1 MASLIVDPSQ
11 LMLWVNAVTKSLIF
25 GVTAHIKGDM
35 APSLEKAYRTF
46 SAKYTGVPP
55 FDTFKQDF
63 FDRNRPI
70 FAKVQVTLV
79 NELVNRGMGFAVF
92 GKSVDPNFASKAAE
106 VMNMGLNIDEIYRW
120 REDAWKTA
128 KLKLGQ

>member
-1 MASLIVDPSQ
+1 M
-11 LMLWVNAVTKSLIF
+11 TKSLNL
-25 GVTAHIKGDM
+25 GRTAKIKGDV
-35 APSLEKAYRTF
+35 APALEKAYPSI

-106 VMNMGLNIDEIYRW
+106 VMNMGLNMDEIDRS
-120 REDAWKTA
+120 RVDAWKTA